1 MEGSRLGTS
10 GPVESEA
17 ETLERRETGS
27 RDDAHSGEQCRPR
40 KTRSGRNSRGW
51 RGSRTSTQGS
61 QKGHPPADTQGR
73 VIRGVT
79 STPTHV
85 TIQTLPAS
93 ANRRGRSP
101 PTTKVAGDHWRLG
114 ETAHLPEVSLFE
126 RFLSR
131 ARGVRPNR
139 STRTRRGL
147 ARRGG
152 PTYSVIES
160 FRDFWGCP
168 IADLHYSSSESVR
181 GISARGVRT
190 RMRTPYMST
199 RVSAREDSGSPRLE
213 RQRGRCARDEIDL
226 HIHL

>member
-1 MEGSRLGTS
+1 MEGSWLGTP

-17 ETLERRETGS
+17 ETPERRETGS
-27 RDDAHSGEQCRPR
+27 RDDTHSGEQCRPR
-40 KTRSGRNSRGW
+40 KTRSGRNLTRW
-51 RGSRTSTQGS
+51 RHRRRRSEGR

-73 VIRGVT
+73 VIRRVT
-79 STPTHV
+79 STSTHA
-85 TIQTLPAS
+85 TIHALQKVQ
-93 ANRRGRSP
+93 NRRGRSP
-101 PTTKVAGDHWRLG
+101 PATKVAGDYWRLG

-168 IADLHYSSSESVR
+168 TAVLHYR
-181 GISARGVRT
+181 RR
-190 RMRTPYMST
+190 
-199 RVSAREDSGSPRLE
+199 
-213 RQRGRCARDEIDL
+213 
-226 HIHL
+226 

>member
-17 ETLERRETGS
+17 GEGRR
-27 RDDAHSGEQCRPR
+27 RP
-40 KTRSGRNSRGW
+40 
-51 RGSRTSTQGS
+51 
-61 QKGHPPADTQGR
+61 
-73 VIRGVT
+73 
-79 STPTHV
+79 
-85 TIQTLPAS
+85 
-93 ANRRGRSP
+93 RRGRGTTLTRESNVGRRLRHHVESGEAGEGLGRASKGSYNGHRHPCISDGVNGHQRGHADINTRNNPRTPESAKP
-101 PTTKVAGDHWRLG
+101 PRKVATPLKMKAGHWRLG

-168 IADLHYSSSESVR
+168 IADLHYR
-181 GISARGVRT
+181 RR
-190 RMRTPYMST
+190 
-199 RVSAREDSGSPRLE
+199 
-213 RQRGRCARDEIDL
+213 
-226 HIHL
+226 

>member
-1 MEGSRLGTS
+1 MEGSWGKTPGR
-10 GPVESEA
+10 VESEA
-17 ETLERRETGS
+17 ETPERRETGS
-27 RDDAHSGEQCRPR
+27 RDDTHSGEQCRPR
-40 KTRSGRNSRGW
+40 KTRPGRNSRGW

-61 QKGHPPADTQGR
+61 QKGHRHPCISDGVNGHQ
-73 VIRGVT
+73 RGHIDINT
-79 STPTHV
+79 RNNPRTPE
-85 TIQTLPAS
+85 S

-101 PTTKVAGDHWRLG
+101 PATKVAGDYWRLG

-168 IADLHYSSSESVR
+168 IADLHY
-181 GISARGVRT
+181 
-190 RMRTPYMST
+190 
-199 RVSAREDSGSPRLE
+199 
-213 RQRGRCARDEIDL
+213 RCS
-226 HIHL
+226 

>member
-1 MEGSRLGTS
+1 MEGSRGKTP

-27 RDDAHSGEQCRPR
+27 RDDAHSGEQCWPR
-40 KTRSGRNSRGW
+40 KTRPGRNSRGW

-61 QKGHPPADTQGR
+61 QKGHRHPCISDGVNGHQ
-73 VIRGVT
+73 RGHIDINT
-79 STPTHV
+79 L

-93 ANRRGRSP
+93 ANLPR
-101 PTTKVAGDHWRLG
+101 KVATPSQNEAGHWRLG

-152 PTYSVIES
+152 PTYSVAVLFGTFGGAPLRIYTTGAQNLS
-160 FRDFWGCP
+160 GGSLPLLYWCRCDHP
-168 IADLHYSSSESVR
+168 I
-181 GISARGVRT
+181 
-190 RMRTPYMST
+190 
-199 RVSAREDSGSPRLE
+199 
-213 RQRGRCARDEIDL
+213 
-226 HIHL
+226 

>member
-27 RDDAHSGEQCRPR
+27 RDDTHSGEQCWPR
-40 KTRSGRNSRGW
+40 KTRPGRNSRGW

-61 QKGHPPADTQGR
+61 QKGHRHPCISDGVNGHQ
-73 VIRGVT
+73 RGHVDINT
-79 STPTHV
+79 RNNPRTPE
-85 TIQTLPAS
+85 S

-101 PTTKVAGDHWRLG
+101 PATKVAGDYWRLG

-152 PTYSVIES
+152 PTYSVAVLFGTFGGAPLRIYTTGAQNLPGGSLTGEYWC
-160 FRDFWGCP
+160 RCDHP
-168 IADLHYSSSESVR
+168 I
-181 GISARGVRT
+181 
-190 RMRTPYMST
+190 
-199 RVSAREDSGSPRLE
+199 
-213 RQRGRCARDEIDL
+213 
-226 HIHL
+226 